1 MSYTFSPY
9 SIKGHVFK
17 NRIIMPPMCMYS
29 AGEDGLA
36 TSFHATHYISRAV
49 GGAGAIIM
57 EATGVLP
64 EGRLSEKDLGL
75 WDDRQIQP
83 LADIV
88 HEVKKQGTLIG
99 IQLGHGGR
107 KANVK
112 ANIYAPSALQFSS
125 DYKVPIEMTKQDI
138 HRVIKAFGQAAKRA
152 DQAGFDLIE
161 LHGAHGYLINQFLS
175 PLTNH
180 RTDEYGGEL
189 LNRVRIL
196 GEILGEIQTYWPKEK
211 LISVRVSAL
220 DYNGG
225 NSAEDVAE
233 MINLVKGKG
242 IDIIHVSTG
251 GVVPAT
257 IDVFPGYQT
266 KPAEI
271 VKNLTGLP
279 TITGGLLLN
288 LEMLEDILGN
298 NRSDFVFLGRLLL
311 RDPYFPLRAAAACGA
326 DIPWPQQYVRAK

>member
-1 MSYTFSPY
+1 M
-9 SIKGHVFK
+9 
-17 NRIIMPPMCMYS
+17 
-29 AGEDGLA
+29 
-36 TSFHATHYISRAV
+36 
-49 GGAGAIIM
+49 
-57 EATGVLP
+57 
-64 EGRLSEKDLGL
+64 
-75 WDDRQIQP
+75 
-83 LADIV
+83 
-88 HEVKKQGTLIG
+88 
-99 IQLGHGGR
+99 
-107 KANVK
+107 
-112 ANIYAPSALQFSS
+112 
-125 DYKVPIEMTKQDI
+125 
-138 HRVIKAFGQAAKRA
+138 
-152 DQAGFDLIE
+152 
-161 LHGAHGYLINQFLS
+161 
-175 PLTNH
+175 
-180 RTDEYGGEL
+180 
-189 LNRVRIL
+189 
-196 GEILGEIQTYWPKEK
+196 
-211 LISVRVSAL
+211 RVSAL